1 MWITIHSPI
10 LTLQGLEYGYEN
22 LNPIIWFWVSPPS
35 TRFTE
40 RLNWQA
46 GNGQGGGSVCP
57 LVAAQASTEMEAA
70 VQTPEGWRADE
81 ISTTDS
87 SQCSHA
93 GSFQALDWPKE
104 GRGVLDLKTLSLL
117 INIHFTKVTFIITLW
132 DCYYD
137 LNEQLS
143 LRATIIECVCCSYW
157 AHTSRACA
165 LQQEKPPQWKPCAPK
180 WRVVPTHCN

>member
-1 MWITIHSPI
+1 MDTRTSIPSYGSESALLPQGSQKGWIGRLEMGRVEVVSAH
-10 LTLQGLEYGYEN
+10 LLQPRLPLRWRQQFKPQKDDAGREQSGCSQDCEALMKSA
-22 LNPIIWFWVSPPS
+22 PRIAPS
-35 TRFTE
+35 
-40 RLNWQA
+40 A
-46 GNGQGGGSVCP
+46 PS
-57 LVAAQASTEMEAA
+57 
-70 VQTPEGWRADE
+70 
-81 ISTTDS
+81 
-87 SQCSHA
+87 A